1 MPRSPSPARSYS
13 RSPSRSRSPTP
24 NTADTV
30 RITKLTKNVTSV
42 HLEEI
47 FDVYGKIVDIDL
59 PVNKRL
65 GTHKGTAW
73 VTFASPAAAAKAADY
88 MDSAQVDGSVISVV
102 IEPPSPRGGGG
113 GGPAPPARHA
123 APRAPPL
130 DSRGAGDYRGRAR
143 SPPPPPRGRLPSR
156 SPSRSRSRSPG
167 PPRRARDRSLSDS
180 PGAP

>member
-24 NTADTV
+24 SAADTI

-59 PVNKRL
+59 PINKRL

-88 MDSAQVDGSVISVV
+88 MDAAQIDGSTVTVV
-102 IEPPSPRGGGG
+102 IEPPSPRGVSPGF
-113 GGPAPPARHA
+113 
-123 APRAPPL
+123 APRTSAPRR
-130 DSRGAGDYRGRAR
+130 SRSRSPDGRGRAI
-143 SPPPPPRGRLPSR
+143 
-156 SPSRSRSRSPG
+156 SRSRSRSRSASPG
-167 PPRRARDRSLSDS
+167 PPPRRRDSRERERERGSVSGGSLEQR
-180 PGAP
+180 